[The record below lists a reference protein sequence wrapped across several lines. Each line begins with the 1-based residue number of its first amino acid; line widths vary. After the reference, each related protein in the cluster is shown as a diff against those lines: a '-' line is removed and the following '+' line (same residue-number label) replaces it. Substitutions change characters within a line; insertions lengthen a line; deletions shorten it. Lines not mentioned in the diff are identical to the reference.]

1 MRLLASAKQSSGVQ
15 AVYFAVEGLRCGVSY
30 FYASFGSFVCIAGKN
45 VLMVVLP
52 MFVVVIVGQDVTS
65 LAPTA
70 RNPESSLSPKPETLI
85 PKPLPDFDLG
95 SSILPLTSEPIG
107 CTPTVKHQNRFFW

>member
-1 MRLLASAKQSSGVQ
+1 MWRIVFLCKLRFFCLQLL
-15 AVYFAVEGLRCGVSY
+15 E
-30 FYASFGSFVCIAGKN
+30 KN

-95 SSILPLTSEPIG
+95 SSILPLTSEPHRVHTYSE
-107 CTPTVKHQNRFFW
+107 TPEPVFFGRAINKFCAK